1 MTFSEIEQIF
11 NRAFV
16 HAFSRKK
23 LIFMFPVLTLCGL
36 FVVFCRALSS
46 QAGEWVVLSL
56 NFLPFF
62 LCSGLLLA
70 AGVVLTRI
78 YHNELKGLKVSF
90 RKILGQSWDL
100 LVGVSYLSLPL
111 ILIYLLLWM
120 MIGVFYFIKELPA
133 IGEFL
138 NVILAFGPFVLVLGA
153 LTLCVFSLMLL
164 FFVTPH
170 VAFTG
175 SAKEQVAKAVIKHF
189 MGSVFSNVILF
200 IIALVPIAFV
210 VGLLSL
216 AASLTG
222 ATFMVSG
229 NDLAIAMQWFF
240 IMIPFCAVLA
250 PCVIFFFNFAVES
263 YAFLHK
269 KVIEVK

>member
-1 MTFSEIEQIF
+1 
-11 NRAFV
+11 
-16 HAFSRKK
+16 
-23 LIFMFPVLTLCGL
+23 MFPVLTLCGL
-36 FVVFCRALSS
+36 FVVFCRALAT
-46 QAGEWVVLSL
+46 QAGEWVILSL

-62 LCSGLLLA
+62 LCSGLLLS

-78 YHNELKGLKVSF
+78 YHNELKGLSVSF
-90 RKILGQSWDL
+90 QKILSHSWDL

-111 ILIYLLLWM
+111 ILVYLLLWM
-120 MIGVFYFIKELPA
+120 MIGVFYFLKELPG

-138 NVILAFGPFVLVLGA
+138 NVILAFGPFVLVLGTLA
-153 LTLCVFSLMLL
+153 LCLFSLMLL

-189 MGSVFSNVILF
+189 MASIFSNIVLF
-200 IIALVPIAFV
+200 LIALLPIGIV
-210 VGLLSL
+210 VGFLSL

-222 ATFMVSG
+222 ATFLVSG
-229 NDLAIAMQWFF
+229 GDLAVAMQWFV

-269 KVIEVK
+269 KVIECKSP